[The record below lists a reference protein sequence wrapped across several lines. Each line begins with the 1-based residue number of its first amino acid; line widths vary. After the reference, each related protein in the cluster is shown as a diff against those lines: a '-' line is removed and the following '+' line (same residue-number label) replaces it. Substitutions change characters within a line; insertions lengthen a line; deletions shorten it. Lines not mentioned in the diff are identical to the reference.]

1 MSMREIKFRAKT
13 LKEGKWIYG
22 FYAHFIDSFR
32 RRETHRI
39 YSGMADSDPEDFFPD
54 FEAVDPATLGEFT
67 GIQDIKGKD
76 IYEGDIVRYR
86 WTDDRFKKNPRY
98 TVGVVSRDEW
108 DAGWSLES
116 FISTYFRGER
126 LEVLGNVHDM
136 PNWKEKKEMKDE

>member
-1 MSMREIKFRAKT
+1 MRQIKFRAKT

-22 FYAHFIDSFR
+22 FYAHFVDSFR
-32 RRETHRI
+32 GRETHRI
-39 YSGMADSDPEDFFPD
+39 FSGMADSDPEDFFPTYD
-54 FEAVDPATLGEFT
+54 DIDPTTLGEFT
-67 GIQDIKGKD
+67 GIQDVNGRD
-76 IYEGDIVRYR
+76 IYEGDVVRYR
-86 WTDDRFKKNPRY
+86 WTDERFKKNPRY

-136 PNWKEKKEMKDE
+136 PDWKEMKEMKDE